1 MTAWLGSSPVS
12 AWWSRTPAGPA
23 SPSPPPQTRCRP
35 HGCCWSRC
43 CPTSP
48 RAWAGPPGAPQRR
61 SRQTGQPPT
70 GSVRHDTCGG
80 GTRKTPNNGTLVSY
94 TTDEITHGLSLEQA
108 HSQGNRRDLLPFPR
122 MQHFALLA
130 TEVGGGTTC
139 QEVPSTQVT
148 QHGNATQRNPRRLL
162 PRAAPTLRLRTRV
175 HHAHGHEGTLMCMC
189 TCIART

>member
-80 GTRKTPNNGTLVSY
+80 GTRKTPNNGTLVTY
-94 TTDEITHGLSLEQA
+94 TTDEITHGLRLEQA

-139 QEVPSTQVT
+139 QEVPSTQ
-148 QHGNATQRNPRRLL
+148 HGNATQRNPVGSCPVRR
-162 PRAAPTLRLRTRV
+162 PCPDHVRV
-175 HHAHGHEGTLMCMC
+175 CTMHMDTMETLMYMC